1 MKTCTTAIVIINS
14 LATMAAA
21 TNTNTFFPKLL
32 AVPANINQE
41 DALDLAYDNEQGQAA
56 PIYSTVLQPQ
66 ERPTREVIEALI
78 DMGHKLLD
86 NHMLEDAY
94 KVFEEALFMQ
104 KNLRTMQQLQSSND
118 EEIAATLKAIAR
130 VRTAMGDYDGA
141 FDTLNEALELQ
152 IDHQSIADTLFD
164 AGLVLM
170 DGAYF
175 DDALRVFKES
185 ITVQI
190 LVDGYSSSRIA
201 EVQDYMGETFLRTN
215 QLDEAINAWSDS
227 ADMWKV
233 LNEDGR
239 LADSL
244 NSMGVAYFRSGDYDV
259 ASIMYQ
265 EAMSIYSNNTESY
278 DKMDVARKNLDLVT
292 DLASTHEE
300 CIAVYHVNGKMNQ
313 TGTIEC

>member
-1 MKTCTTAIVIINS
+1 
-14 LATMAAA
+14 
-21 TNTNTFFPKLL
+21 
-32 AVPANINQE
+32 
-41 DALDLAYDNEQGQAA
+41 
-56 PIYSTVLQPQ
+56 
-66 ERPTREVIEALI
+66 
-78 DMGHKLLD
+78 
-86 NHMLEDAY
+86 
-94 KVFEEALFMQ
+94 
-104 KNLRTMQQLQSSND
+104 MQQLQASND
-118 EEIAATLKAIAR
+118 EELAAILKSIAR

-152 IDHQSIADTLFD
+152 IDHQSIVDTLFD
-164 AGLVLM
+164 TGLVLM

-175 DDALRVFKES
+175 DDALRVLKES
-185 ITVQI
+185 ITVQN
-190 LVDGYSSSRIA
+190 LVDVHTQDRYGSASRIA
-201 EVQDYMGETFLRTN
+201 EVEDYMGEMFLRTN

-265 EAMSIYSNNTESY
+265 EAISFYGSSSTESY
-278 DKMDVARKNLDLVT
+278 DKMNVARKHLDLVT
-292 DLASTHEE
+292 GLASTHEE

-313 TGTIEC
+313 TGTIE